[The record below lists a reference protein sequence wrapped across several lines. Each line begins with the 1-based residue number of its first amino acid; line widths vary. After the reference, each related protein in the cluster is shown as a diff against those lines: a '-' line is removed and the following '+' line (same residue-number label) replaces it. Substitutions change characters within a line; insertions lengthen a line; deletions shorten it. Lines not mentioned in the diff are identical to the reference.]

1 MRVGSHVD
9 RSLPGESQ
17 RIDRLVEAFSQCYW
31 EDTPTVF
38 SCPDT
43 VYKLAFSTI
52 MLNTDIHNPN
62 VPKDRKMKLDEFIRN
77 NRGIDNDKDIDPVAL
92 LRISHA

>member
-31 EDTPTVF
+31 EDNPTVF

-43 VYKLAFSTI
+43 VYKLDFATF
-52 MLNTDIHNPN
+52 MLQNDILIQN
-62 VPKDRKMKLDEFIRN
+62 VPRDRKMKLYYFIRN